1 MSLLAPLPPGL
12 FMALLLGSLYGSICH
27 LLFGRQL
34 IRLPFGIA
42 IAVAGC
48 ALVWLS
54 GVRLLTQLPAPGGLP
69 LAEASI
75 VAWVLLVLFT
85 AWRRA

>member
-12 FMALLLGSLYGSICH
+12 FLALLLGALYGAICH

-42 IAVAGC
+42 VAIGGC
-48 ALVWLS
+48 ALVWFS
-54 GVRLLTQLPAPGGLP
+54 GVHLLKQLPAPGGLP

-85 AWRRA
+85 SWRRA